1 MTISKKY
8 KNSNIKILEKEFTK
22 GAGFTGFAASNK
34 LRTDGQEQG
43 IKYHTIGL
51 SSKTNNNFVTDNI
64 PQVVNTL
71 VKSVNTDIRQ
81 SLKTAVKKI
90 KKTPLID
97 TTKLLTQ

>member
-8 KNSNIKILEKEFTK
+8 KNSNIKILEKEFTVDTK
-22 GAGFTGFAASNK
+22 GAGFTEGK
-34 LRTDGQEQG
+34 EQG

-71 VKSVNTDIRQ
+71 VK
-81 SLKTAVKKI
+81 TAVKKI

>member
-8 KNSNIKILEKEFTK
+8 KNSNIKFLEKEFTK
-22 GAGFTGFAASNK
+22 GAGFK
-34 LRTDGQEQG
+34 EQG

-71 VKSVNTDIRQ
+71 VKSDNTDIRQ

>member
-8 KNSNIKILEKEFTK
+8 KNSNIKILEKEFTVDTK
-22 GAGFTGFAASNK
+22 GAGF
-34 LRTDGQEQG
+34 TDGQEQG

-64 PQVVNTL
+64 PQVVNT
-71 VKSVNTDIRQ
+71 Q

>member
-8 KNSNIKILEKEFTK
+8 KNSNIKFLEKEFTK
-22 GAGFTGFAASNK
+22 GAGF
-34 LRTDGQEQG
+34 TDGQEQG

-64 PQVVNTL
+64 PQVVNT
-71 VKSVNTDIRQ
+71 Q

>member
-22 GAGFTGFAASNK
+22 GAGF
-34 LRTDGQEQG
+34 TDGQEQG

-81 SLKTAVKKI
+81 SLKTTVKKI

>member
-22 GAGFTGFAASNK
+22 GAGF
-34 LRTDGQEQG
+34 TDGQEQG

-71 VKSVNTDIRQ
+71 VKT
-81 SLKTAVKKI
+81 TVKKI

>member
-8 KNSNIKILEKEFTK
+8 KNSNIKILEKEFTVDTK
-22 GAGFTGFAASNK
+22 GAGFK
-34 LRTDGQEQG
+34 EQG

-64 PQVVNTL
+64 PQVVNT
-71 VKSVNTDIRQ
+71 Q

>member
-8 KNSNIKILEKEFTK
+8 KNSNIKFLEKEFTK

-64 PQVVNTL
+64 PQVVNT
-71 VKSVNTDIRQ
+71 Q

>member
-8 KNSNIKILEKEFTK
+8 KNSNIKILEKEFTVDTK

-64 PQVVNTL
+64 PQVVNT
-71 VKSVNTDIRQ
+71 Q